1 NICSRYW
8 FPCLTYL
15 SEYGRNI
22 QLFVPDI
29 PEIYRREGPS
39 ISMVRRHSNRVS
51 SRGYSRK
58 SRLKLK
64 EDRKVNESDRR
75 IHDLKDS
82 TTIPTEI
89 VNTRTRN
96 SIAIEACESPR
107 DGNGNLLSIPIKL
120 EMERREDETSDNRTL
135 KLMKFYR
142 AEFIEVANKFRIFIV
157 SEEEMQIIADGRRYI
172 ILFQAVCA
180 DWQSTLTPFLCKYLV
195 GIMGN
200 RIATDE
206 MPVICTHSLLLYP
219 LRLVNVHHNIPLGR
233 IQFGS
238 LINNGRLGVHWSMN
252 GGSWTRDDPE
262 LGFNFHK
269 GIYAFF
275 EYDKR
280 SISIEYCNVE
290 TDPFNRDMVCDVH
303 GKISWEMSTINR
315 IIFDQIYEHGQHRIS
330 LVLLLD
336 FPPKFQT
343 RRRTK
348 KSSPRR
354 EIIPNSHWEY
364 RAELHRGEYPGETSH
379 KEALHD
385 SKAIILQFDTIGIE
399 YSLDRN
405 SSLDSFFHDV
415 LSRLR
420 HKTGKR
426 IEFSSLYQIRLL
438 EGTVRRPWWDDS
450 GRARLNIR
458 STAVCPY
465 YYNFGHYYGG
475 RHEFDDRVCRY
486 IMASAEKIVRTEP
499 VVHSRRDYHVRL
511 KAFRLRALIQG
522 ILDKGMEY
530 RIEQLH
536 DWRKWYPFIQSVSNL
551 YVLNEE
557 RTLDAL
563 ERVMSVISDGR
574 PNCSIPLLFQNE
586 WEDSNPN
593 RAMALFSEQ
602 DRRNGFQRIMKFVIT
617 PTRVNF
623 VGYEVIMGNRVL
635 NKYAV
640 NENHIIRVAFRD
652 DQGAPLRPTTYPPE
666 VQARIKLILIRGI
679 SYAGRTYA
687 WLGNSNSQLREQGC
701 YMMHIDFSDRSCGRL
716 SPHDIRT
723 QMGNFHLLPNIPKML
738 ARLGQVFTQCKP
750 SETALCASEVGLT
763 PEFIGGRNA
772 AGKPHVFSDGVGRIS
787 AFHATALTREQ
798 GMQSVSSAFQIR
810 FRGEK
815 GMLCMDPSIDD
826 RNALHKMMGKHDEEK
841 KVFVRPSMIK
851 FQVMDNRLAKLE
863 IVKSSYSSAVFL
875 NRPFINILCQVS
887 EKQSDESHARVKGRI
902 KELLHSQLRESIQS
916 LYVERKAHETI
927 REMSFPLS
935 MEVFT
940 MTSGLHLTKEPFF
953 RSLLHANMK
962 YILQRQLQKMN
973 IRIPSSSARSMF
985 GVVDDSGLLQYGQ
998 VFCQYTGS
1006 MSKTGGRPKSVGN
1019 RKGIVLTGPTL
1030 ITKNPCISSGDVRMF
1045 EAVDVP
1051 ALHHIVD
1058 VLVFPMHG
1066 P

>member
-8 FPCLTYL
+8 FPCLMYL
-15 SEYGRNI
+15 SEYDRHI
-22 QLFVPDI
+22 QLLVPDI
-29 PEIYRREGPS
+29 PEIYRRKGPS
-39 ISMVRRHSNRVS
+39 ISMVRRHPNHGS
-51 SRGYSRK
+51 SRIYRRK
-58 SRLKLK
+58 SRRK
-64 EDRKVNESDRR
+64 EKEERKINESDRR
-75 IHDLKDS
+75 ILDFENNA
-82 TTIPTEI
+82 TIPTEI
-89 VNTRTRN
+89 NNTRRRE

-107 DGNGNLLSIPIKL
+107 DENGNLLSIPIKL
-120 EMERREDETSDNRTL
+120 EMERREDEKDNRTL
-135 KLMKFYR
+135 ELMNLYR
-142 AEFIEVANKFRIFIV
+142 AEFIEVANKFRILIV

-180 DWQSTLTPFLCKYLV
+180 DWQSTLTSFLCKFLV
-195 GIMGN
+195 GISWN
-200 RIATDE
+200 QIATDE
-206 MPVICTHSLLLYP
+206 RPVICTHSLLLYP

-238 LINNGRLGVHWSMN
+238 LINNGRLGVHWSMT
-252 GGSWTRDDPE
+252 GGSRARDDPE
-262 LGFNFHK
+262 LGFNFRK

-280 SISIEYCNVE
+280 NISIEYCNVE

-303 GKISWEMSTINR
+303 GKISLDMTSINR
-315 IIFDQIYEHGQHRIS
+315 IIFDQIYEHGRRRIS

-364 RAELHRGEYPGETSH
+364 RVELHRGEYPGETSH

-405 SSLDSFFHDV
+405 SSLDSFFHDL

-438 EGTVRRPWWDDS
+438 EGIVRRPWWDVK
-450 GRARLNIR
+450 GRARLNMR
-458 STAVCPY
+458 STPVCPY
-465 YYNFGHYYGG
+465 YYNFGYYYGG
-475 RHEFDDRVCRY
+475 RHEFDERVCRY

-499 VVHSRRDYHVRL
+499 SLFSRTDYHVGW
-511 KAFRLRALIQG
+511 KAFRLRVLLQG

-530 RIEQLH
+530 RMELLC
-536 DWRKWYPFIQSVSNL
+536 DWRRWYPFIQMVSNL
-551 YVLNEE
+551 YVLHEQ

-574 PNCSIPLLFQNE
+574 PNCSIPLLFQKE
-586 WEDSNPN
+586 WKDSNPS

-602 DRRNGFQRIMKFVIT
+602 DRRNGFQRIMKLVVT

-635 NKYAV
+635 KKYAV

-652 DQGAPLRPTTYPPE
+652 DGGDPLRPSTYSPE
-666 VQARIKLILIRGI
+666 VQARIKLILMRGI
-679 SYAGRTYA
+679 TYAGRIYA

-701 YMMHIDFSDRSCGRL
+701 YMMHIHFSDGGSARL
-716 SPHDIRT
+716 SPHQIRT
-723 QMGNFHLLPNIPKML
+723 QMGDFHLLPNIPKML
-738 ARLGQVFTQCKP
+738 ARLGQIFTQCKP
-750 SETALCASEVGLT
+750 SETALCSSEVGVT
-763 PEFIGGRNA
+763 PDFIGGRNA
-772 AGKPHVFSDGVGRIS
+772 AGKPFVFSDGVGRIS
-787 AFHATALTREQ
+787 AFHATALSREH

-815 GMLCMDPSIDD
+815 GMLSIDPSMDE
-826 RNALHKMMGKHDEEK
+826 RNALLKMMGKDEEEK
-841 KVFVRPSMIK
+841 KVLVRPSMIK
-851 FQVMDNRLAKLE
+851 FQVMENGTSKLE

-887 EKQSDESHARVKGRI
+887 EKQSGECHARVKGRI

-998 VFCQYTGS
+998 VFCQYTGT

-1045 EAVDVP
+1045 EAVDIP
-1051 ALHHIVD
+1051 ALHHMAD
-1058 VLVFPMHG
+1058 VIVFPMHG